1 MGPMIVELGVV
12 AIRRTCE
19 NMQEIPRKKRS
30 SRAITMIDTRYGS
43 DDDDDDK
50 PAE

>member
-19 NMQEIPRKKRS
+19 NMREPRS
-30 SRAITMIDTRYGS
+30 SRAIEMIETRYGS
-43 DDDDDDK
+43 DDDDDK
-50 PAE
+50 LAE